1 MSRRRRELRQL
12 TIDGGYVV
20 DAAVDLQ
27 STWGGRRKGAG
38 RPKSRPDSKTVSV
51 RLPMYLYK
59 YLDKGA
65 EALDLTVSELLRGL
79 VEDHYNARNRV

>member
-1 MSRRRRELRQL
+1 MSRKRRELRQL
-12 TIDGGYVV
+12 LIDGSYQV
-20 DAAVDLQ
+20 DAAIDLQ
-27 STWGGRRKGAG
+27 ESWGGARKGAG

-51 RLPMYLYK
+51 RLPMYLYE

-65 EALDLTVSELLRGL
+65 KALDLTVSELLRGL